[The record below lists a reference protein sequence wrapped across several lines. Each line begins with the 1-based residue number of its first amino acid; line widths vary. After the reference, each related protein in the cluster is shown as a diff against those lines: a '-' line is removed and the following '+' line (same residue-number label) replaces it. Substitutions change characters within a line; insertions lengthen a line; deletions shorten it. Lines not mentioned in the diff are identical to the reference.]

1 MFHTIFKHLHLS
13 QVKEGKVTTMDA
25 INELRKLM
33 EGSPQKQEEQIQE
46 KEKRFINAAAA
57 CLNSSTFQS
66 TLMNYDP
73 QKMLHFLQLPISEI
87 KEKLGG
93 EWAKMS
99 DSDLRNFLYSIEK
112 KVKKSS
118 SLMDWK

>member
-1 MFHTIFKHLHLS
+1 
-13 QVKEGKVTTMDA
+13 MDA

-33 EGSPQKQEEQIQE
+33 EGSAKKEENLTQE

-66 TLMNYDP
+66 ALMNYDP
-73 QKMLHFLQLPISEI
+73 QKMLHFLQLPVAEI

-93 EWAKMS
+93 EWAQMS
-99 DSDLRNFLYSIEK
+99 DSDLKNFLYSIEK